1 MTSSTRSSDR
11 SSSIFSAPRF
21 RLGWILVAIG
31 TLVSLGAVAMRW
43 SYENSPA
50 QMSAQLTVDYDDTR
64 GLADVY
70 GVTQLELLQ
79 KLRARGAS
87 SLGIYQQTLATYR
100 NNARLATTTREEA
113 EQLYPNL
120 PWKKIP
126 AAYRLLLTTTRDN
139 DGLLGKLL
147 PRIEEQS
154 QKATP
159 PILVNAGRGLAM
171 LLPNSPQLIGDA
183 PMGFDAQHIALAKA
197 AGLGVTA
204 RINNSL
210 NLNIEPFAKNRK
222 SNRLERVL
230 DDVKNTGAKVVL
242 FADDEVLGYGSLV
255 KEAAEGAKKRGL
267 QFGAIEFGKQ
277 KGADEYSKLTEG
289 NLVRVHS
296 VSNDESSKA
305 KTELLVDRY
314 VRAVRERDIRVAYI
328 RLVRQ
333 LKGEV
338 KNGETKTAMQQNL
351 DFVGAI
357 SDELK
362 RAPLGEKFGR
372 KFRPA
377 YTLSTAQG
385 FGNFPISALAQTTG
399 SEKTAK
405 IVAIVLRFFAG
416 VATVGGVLLL
426 LNLFFDLTKRA
437 QRNWLFLGLLI
448 VAAFSLSA
456 GIGAKLTALAAG
468 CVFSVIGVLWGGL
481 PKWWDDSFRHPPD
494 PPGGLQYE
502 RPGVG
507 AIFTRALGIIVK
519 TTAITSIGGMIVIN
533 LLNNWK
539 YMSKTDE
546 FLGEKATLLFPLILV
561 SLAFAGEVFPHRVLE
576 DGASGGADAARNRS
590 KQLFLRTL
598 DTGFTVRI
606 ALTLFVLMIVGVVFI
621 ARSGNDSGMQIS
633 AFEWN
638 MRAFLEQVFITRPR
652 TKEFLIG
659 VPAVLFV
666 MWLARRRQWTP
677 AFLAVVAVTIGQADV
692 VNTWCHIHT
701 PIFYSLLRTVHA
713 VWMGA
718 ILGAIMLWV
727 WSKIEAKLFLNHR

>member
-11 SSSIFSAPRF
+11 SPSIFSAPRF

-79 KLRARGAS
+79 KLRERGAS
-87 SLGIYQQTLATYR
+87 SLGVYQQTLATYR

-113 EQLYPNL
+113 ERLYPNL
-120 PWKKIP
+120 PWQKIP
-126 AAYRLLLTTTRDN
+126 ADYRLLLTTTRDN
-139 DGLLGKLL
+139 DGLLGELL
-147 PRIEEQS
+147 PRIQEQS

-159 PILVNAGRGLAM
+159 PILVNAGSGLAM

-183 PMGFDAQHIALAKA
+183 PMGFDAQHIELAQA

-210 NLNIEPFAKNRK
+210 NLNIQPFKNNPK

-230 DDVKNTGAKVVL
+230 DDVKNSGARVVL

-255 KEAAEGAKKRGL
+255 KESAEGAKKRGL

-328 RLVRQ
+328 RLIRQ
-333 LKGEV
+333 LKGEEKEGV
-338 KNGETKTAMQQNL
+338 KKTALEQNL

-362 RAPLGEKFGR
+362 RAPLGGAL
-372 KFRPA
+372 RPA

-385 FGNFPISALAQTTG
+385 FGNFPISTLAETTG
-399 SEKTAK
+399 SETSAK

-416 VATVGGVLLL
+416 LATVGGVLLL
-426 LNLFFDLTKRA
+426 LNLFFDLTKQA
-437 QRNWLFLGLLI
+437 QRNWLLLGVFM
-448 VAAFSLSA
+448 VAVFSLSA

-481 PKWWDDSFRHPPD
+481 PKWWDASFRHP
-494 PPGGLQYE
+494 QSE
-502 RPGVG
+502 RPSVG
-507 AIFTRALGIIVK
+507 TIFTRSLGILVK

-539 YMSKTDE
+539 YLSKTDE

-561 SLAFAGEVFPHRVLE
+561 ALAFAGEVFPHRVLE
-576 DGASGGADAARNRS
+576 DGATAARNRG
-590 KQLFLRTL
+590 KDLFAPTL

-606 ALTLFVLMIVGVVFI
+606 ALTLFVLMIVGFVFI

-633 AFEWN
+633 SFEWN
-638 MRAFLEQVFITRPR
+638 MRAFLEQVLITRPR

-666 MWLARRRQWTP
+666 MWFTRRRQWTP
-677 AFLAVVAVTIGQADV
+677 AFLAVIAVTIGQADV
-692 VNTWCHIHT
+692 INTWCHIHT

-713 VWMGA
+713 VWIGA

-727 WSKIEAKLFLNHR
+727 WSKIETRVLGKMQSFNASNEVL